1 VPDETKTASGTGPRS
16 VPKPP
21 GPGPGVT
28 LGPVCLPPDYIIW
41 IK

>member
-1 VPDETKTASGTGPRS
+1 MFEHIVSNTKLCKEC
-16 VPKPP
+16 VLCY
-21 GPGPGVT
+21 